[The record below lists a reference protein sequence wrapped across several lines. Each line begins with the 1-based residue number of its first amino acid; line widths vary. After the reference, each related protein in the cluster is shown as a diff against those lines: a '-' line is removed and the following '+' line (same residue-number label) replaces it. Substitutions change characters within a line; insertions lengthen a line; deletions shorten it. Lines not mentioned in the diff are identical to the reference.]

1 MGSEELGKS
10 AAEKKQDSEQ
20 DWRPGDGLQH
30 WTSAHAQRGA
40 WMGSGHYPLLPLVG
54 LAQMQRQGAAEPC
67 PRQGMDW
74 PGKTLQGHS
83 ISERGCASKVGEAF
97 APELG
102 DWETQGGS
110 QGWGVGVG
118 GRIALGENSFPKA
131 F

>member
-1 MGSEELGKS
+1 
-10 AAEKKQDSEQ
+10 
-20 DWRPGDGLQH
+20 
-30 WTSAHAQRGA
+30 
-40 WMGSGHYPLLPLVG
+40 MGSGHYPLLPLVG

-110 QGWGVGVG
+110 QGWGGGGGEWRRVG
-118 GRIALGENSFPKA
+118 GQGPLDAHSTGLPPTPL
-131 F
+131 

>member
-1 MGSEELGKS
+1 
-10 AAEKKQDSEQ
+10 
-20 DWRPGDGLQH
+20 
-30 WTSAHAQRGA
+30 
-40 WMGSGHYPLLPLVG
+40 MGSGHYPLLPLVG

-74 PGKTLQGHS
+74 PGKTQQGHS

-118 GRIALGENSFPKA
+118 NGGGWGARVL
-131 F
+131 